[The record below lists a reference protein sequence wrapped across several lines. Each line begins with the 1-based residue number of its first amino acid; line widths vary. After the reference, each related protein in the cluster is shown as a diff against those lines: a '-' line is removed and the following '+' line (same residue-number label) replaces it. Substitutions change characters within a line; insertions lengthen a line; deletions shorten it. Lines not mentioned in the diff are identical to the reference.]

1 MFSFGVC
8 YLKQFFP
15 RESKTELLWQSG
27 KRQRPR
33 KWPAARPLLARERRL
48 ISMPASPPREP
59 PRLQHARSMPGSQ
72 PMTPRCPDPLAADS
86 AQNRSTDSIQSYY
99 T

>member
-1 MFSFGVC
+1 MFSFGVWS
-8 YLKQFFP
+8 LKQLLS
-15 RESKTELLWQSG
+15 RETETELLWQ
-27 KRQRPR
+27 RPR
-33 KWPAARPLLARERRL
+33 KWLAARPLLARESRL
-48 ISMPASPPREP
+48 IYMPASLPREP
-59 PRLQHARSMPGSQ
+59 PRLQQVRSMPGSQ